1 MPHTV
6 CSKQLDGAPPF
17 GEAVAPATLFAMYE
31 LPDELPDVALEAGTN
46 LLIAGPPLTG
56 KRDLAFEVLAEG
68 SNTDEGAVV
77 VTTKDSADEVLREYA
92 SFVPAI
98 DDVDIGVV
106 DCVTKQ
112 RGVGN
117 VQDDPR
123 VKYASSPVDMTGI
136 GINLSEFLEE
146 FYQVRDHDE
155 NRILL
160 HSVSTLLMYSD
171 LQTVFRFLHVF
182 TGRVQSADGLGV
194 YVIDST
200 AHDDQTMNTLKQL
213 FDAVVEVEEDDDGE
227 TSLSTAGFPRAN

>member
-1 MPHTV
+1 
-6 CSKQLDGAPPF
+6 
-17 GEAVAPATLFAMYE
+17 MYE
-31 LPDELPDVALEAGTN
+31 LPDELPDVTLEAGTN

-56 KRDLAFEVLAEG
+56 KRELALDVLATG
-68 SNTDEGAVV
+68 SRAGEGAIVV
-77 VTTKDSADEVLREYA
+77 STKDSADKILEQYA
-92 SFVPAI
+92 SYV
-98 DDVDIGVV
+98 DDVDEIDIGIV

-117 VQDDPR
+117 VRDDPR

-136 GINLSEFLEE
+136 GIKLSEFLEE
-146 FYQVRDHDE
+146 FYSVRGHE
-155 NRILL
+155 RNRILL

-182 TGRVQSADGLGV
+182 TGRVQSSDGLGV

-213 FDAVVEVEEDDDGE
+213 FDAIVEVSDDGDGE
-227 TSLSTAGFPRAN
+227 TSIETAGFPTA